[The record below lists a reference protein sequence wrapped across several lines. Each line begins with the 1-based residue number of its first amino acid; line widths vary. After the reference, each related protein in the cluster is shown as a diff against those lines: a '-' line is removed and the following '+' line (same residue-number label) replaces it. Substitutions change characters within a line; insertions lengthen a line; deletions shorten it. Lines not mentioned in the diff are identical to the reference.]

1 MIHNGLEYAE
11 MQLIAEAYQL
21 LRQYCSLTP
30 KEISDIF
37 YCWNE
42 SDLSSY
48 LLKQVGTI
56 NTFFSL
62 INIYLQLENLSNR

>member
-42 SDLSSY
+42 SDLS
-48 LLKQVGTI
+48 LKVKILDIGI
-56 NTFFSL
+56 A
-62 INIYLQLENLSNR
+62 